1 MPINKS
7 IQPMLD
13 LAMWSF
19 LQPHHQEANIGQLKE
34 AVNELLKMTMQKTSG
49 QRPGSKDLS
58 FDNLERVQFTI
69 ICEAVAL
76 VLSGK
81 LDSLEENK

>member
-1 MPINKS
+1 MEPINKK

-13 LAMWSF
+13 LAIWSF
-19 LQPHHQEANIGQLKE
+19 LQPHHQEVDIEGLKE
-34 AVNELLKMTMQKTSG
+34 AVNELIQMTTQKTAG
-49 QRPGSKDLS
+49 QRTGSKDLS

-69 ICEAVAL
+69 ICEAVLL

-81 LDSLEENK
+81 LDNIE